1 MPRRG
6 KRINVALTALLTC
19 EQAITLIR
27 TGIECHNIII
37 YTLQNQNLNWLQIHD
52 NSISNHNIPKFELPL
67 AYFAIV
73 EKLISYVVS
82 KFDHNLKYGFD
93 IQLLMG
99 QILDILSP
107 LNMGHIVISN
117 MFV

>member
-37 YTLQNQNLNWLQIHD
+37 YTLQNQNLNWLQN

-67 AYFAIV
+67 AYFVIV

-99 QILDILSP
+99 KFLDILSP